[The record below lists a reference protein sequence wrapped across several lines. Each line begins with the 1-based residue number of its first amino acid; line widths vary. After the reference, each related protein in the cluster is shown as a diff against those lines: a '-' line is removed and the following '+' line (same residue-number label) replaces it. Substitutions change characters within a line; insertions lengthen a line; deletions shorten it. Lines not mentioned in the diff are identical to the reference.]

1 MNEKYLIP
9 LIKEHRVSKL
19 IDAMECIEKYP
30 FNRLMQRECV
40 LSLYPGK
47 TEKSVFRGMVVPSLR
62 IMGLIIGFGDAIRL
76 SSNGK
81 LILEGNKK
89 NREEAY
95 RVARAVFLEIDKK
108 VFHFI
113 QQIKQ
118 HQSIPEEQ
126 QLIEVISQK
135 MEALSKPQK
144 EERIK
149 RWLEILKG
157 CGLVK
162 SVNGKIS
169 LENKAYEDAEKD
181 LKIDLKRPFF
191 KDKLFTIYKTLS
203 YQETAGIVDIAT
215 LREQVALS
223 YYREHN
229 MILTEAQFDE
239 LLRELPLVTNNYV
252 ISLGQTMGA
261 EEKLFFFKGNY
272 YRTLSITFFEK
283 KGTV

>member
-1 MNEKYLIP
+1 MNAKYMIP

-19 IDAMECIEKYP
+19 IDAMECIEKHP
-30 FNRLMQRECV
+30 FNRLMQRECI

-47 TEKSVFRGMVVPSLR
+47 TEKSVFRGMIIPSLR
-62 IMGLIIGFGDAIRL
+62 ILGLIIGFGDAIRL

-81 LILEGNKK
+81 LILEGNRK

-118 HQSIPEEQ
+118 YQSVTEEY
-126 QLIEVISQK
+126 LIEVISQK

-144 EERIK
+144 RERIR

-162 SVNGKIS
+162 STNGKIS
-169 LENKAYEDAEKD
+169 LENKAYEDAERD
-181 LKIDLKRPFF
+181 LKVDPKRPFF
-191 KDKLFTIYKTLS
+191 KDKLFTGYKTLS
-203 YQETAGIVDIAT
+203 YQETAGVVDIAI

-229 MILTEAQFDE
+229 MILTEMQFDE
-239 LLRELPLVTNNYV
+239 LLRELPLVTSSYV

-283 KGTV
+283 RGTI